1 MTRAAFVSSSAHKAL
16 SLAEALDF
24 PRLDLVRLST
34 ENPLLRRLAV
44 TQDLEEDIWRD
55 VTSWMETDTSAVER
69 LRELRCEYYRLFLR
83 TEPGLSIYLHDW
95 YPEVPAHQFLS
106 DWRQF
111 LDSIQL
117 VKTTGWRNGADHV
130 SLCLETLAHLAL
142 CDHSELSRFKRVY
155 LEAWFSVF
163 AARLGSEARSPF
175 YLAAAKLAGGLGRD
189 LEALA

>member
-1 MTRAAFVSSSAHKAL
+1 MTQAAFVSSSAHKAL

-24 PRLDLVRLST
+24 PRLDLVRLSP

-55 VTSWMETDTSAVER
+55 VTTWMETDTSAVGR
-69 LRELRCEYYRLFLR
+69 LRELRREYYRLFLR
-83 TEPGLSIYLHDW
+83 TERGLSVYLHDW
-95 YPEVPAHQFLS
+95 YPDLPAHEFLS

-117 VKTTGWRNGADHV
+117 VRTTGWRNGADHV
-130 SLCLETLAHLAL
+130 SLCLEAFAHLAL
-142 CDHSELSRFKRVY
+142 SDPSRVTRFRKVY
-155 LEAWFSVF
+155 LEAWFNVF
-163 AARLGSEARSPF
+163 AGRLGNEARSPF
-175 YLAAAKLAGGLGRD
+175 YRAAARLAGGLGRD